1 MKKLLLLLLGFVG
14 LQLQLSAQS
23 LTAITPNSGTVGQ
36 NQITTTITGS
46 NIFFTSISQWGNL
59 ENVELRNGS
68 GSISVFNYMGGNW
81 NAFVNTQDV
90 ADVTWDIPTNA
101 LAGVY
106 DVCVTTSDIN
116 FPWTYYYDTLY
127 SA

>member
-36 NQITTTITGS
+36 NQITTTITGN

-68 GSISVFNYMGGNW
+68 GS
-81 NAFVNTQDV
+81 
-90 ADVTWDIPTNA
+90 
-101 LAGVY
+101 
-106 DVCVTTSDIN
+106 
-116 FPWTYYYDTLY
+116 
-127 SA
+127 